1 MGANSEP
8 LWYARGTW
16 LNILKCF
23 HNSSLFDNSENIA
36 VSMAIKVTA
45 RDVRVTQRMLCL
57 NVAFAAQIYMSR
69 RKVFLFASKQQ
80 LVALHWHNLPF
91 YKAVNYVM

>member
-8 LWYARGTW
+8 LWYACGTW

-36 VSMAIKVTA
+36 ISMAKNVTE
-45 RDVRVTQRMLCL
+45 RDVCVTQRMLCL
-57 NVAFAAQIYMSR
+57 NVAFAAQIYMLRSVLVCIETAAR
-69 RKVFLFASKQQ
+69 CFA
-80 LVALHWHNLPF
+80 LA
-91 YKAVNYVM
+91 

>member
-8 LWYARGTW
+8 LWYACGTW

-36 VSMAIKVTA
+36 ISMAKNVTE
-45 RDVRVTQRMLCL
+45 RDVCVTQRMLCL

-69 RKVFLFASKQQ
+69 RKVFLFAARRF
-80 LVALHWHNLPF
+80 AL
-91 YKAVNYVM
+91 A